1 MEIIRGKQR
10 KALKVVM
17 YGVEGVGKS
26 TFAANF
32 PDPVFIDTEGST
44 AALDVA
50 RTKKPTSWTE
60 LINQVKELKQS
71 GEFKTIVIDTMD
83 WAEALCFKHICDK
96 HRVDGIEGIGYGKG
110 YVYAV
115 EEFAKLLNVL
125 TTCTEEG
132 INIALLAHATIK
144 KFEQPDEMGAYDI
157 YTLKLV
163 KQNAALLKEWADM
176 LLFAR
181 YDTYTVRDTTTNKI
195 KAQGNQR
202 VMQTEHG
209 ATWDAKNRYG
219 LEAKLPLDFTKIAHL
234 FSVPKAEAP
243 RAEKPAERKEPVQ
256 AASDGVTD
264 RASTKY
270 EGLPAEVVD
279 LMKAHD
285 LTPEELH
292 NLCVHKGYVTADT
305 PFKNYPENLTKNISE
320 KWNSLYRQAKELALP
335 FEI

>member
-1 MEIIRGKQR
+1 MEIIRGKQQ

-50 RTKKPTSWTE
+50 RTPEPTSWAE
-60 LINQVKELKQS
+60 LINQVKELKES
-71 GEFKTIVIDTMD
+71 KEFKTIVIDTMD
-83 WAEALCFKHICDK
+83 WAEALCLKHICDK
-96 HRVDGIEGIGYGKG
+96 HDADGIESIGYGKG
-110 YVYAV
+110 YVYAA

-125 TTCTEEG
+125 TSCTEEG
-132 INIALLAHATIK
+132 INVVALAHATIK

-157 YTLKLV
+157 YTLKLS
-163 KQNAALLKEWADM
+163 KQDAPLLKEWADM

-181 YDTYTVRDTTTNKI
+181 YDTYTVRDATTKKF
-195 KAQGNQR
+195 KAQSNKR
-202 VMQTEHG
+202 VIQTEHG
-209 ATWDAKNRYG
+209 AAWDAKNRYG
-219 LEAKLPLDFTKIAHL
+219 LAAQLPLDFAEIAHL
-234 FSVPKAEAP
+234 FPTAK
-243 RAEKPAERKEPVQ
+243 KEPVKHKEE
-256 AASDGVTD
+256 AKTKPDEVTSRD
-264 RASTKY
+264 PIGY
-270 EGLPAEVVD
+270 EGLPAGVVE
-279 LMKAHD
+279 LMKAND

-305 PFKNYPENLTKNISE
+305 PFKNYPENLKKNISE

>member
-1 MEIIRGKQR
+1 MEIIRGKQQ

-60 LINQVKELKQS
+60 LINQVKELKES
-71 GEFKTIVIDTMD
+71 KEFKTIVIDTMD

-157 YTLKLV
+157 YTLKLS
-163 KQNAALLKEWADM
+163 KQDAALLKEWADM

-181 YDTYTVRDTTTNKI
+181 YDTYTVRDTATNKV
-195 KAQGNQR
+195 KAQGSER

-209 ATWDAKNRYG
+209 AAWDAKNRYG
-219 LEAKLPLDFTKIAHL
+219 LKPKLPLNFAEIAHL
-234 FSVPKAEAP
+234 FPTAK
-243 RAEKPAERKEPVQ
+243 KEPVKHKEK
-256 AASDGVTD
+256 AKAKPDEVTNRD
-264 RASTKY
+264 AIGY
-270 EGLPAEVVD
+270 DGLPAEVVE
-279 LMKAHD
+279 LMKAND

-305 PFKNYPENLTKNISE
+305 PFKNYPENLKKNISE